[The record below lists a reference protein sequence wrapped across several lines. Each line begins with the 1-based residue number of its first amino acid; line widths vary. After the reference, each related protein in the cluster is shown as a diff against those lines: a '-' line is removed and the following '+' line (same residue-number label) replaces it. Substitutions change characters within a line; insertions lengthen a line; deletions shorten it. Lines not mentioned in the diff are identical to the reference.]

1 VHSVS
6 PERRHLTGV
15 ARLARS
21 SSGAGRPARA
31 AIVAAC
37 VLVGSHQAAAL
48 NLATALT
55 QYDHDS
61 WQVVDGLH
69 RNAGEVVKQ
78 ARDSGLWLDT
88 FALEVT
94 ASGNGGPWNGSI
106 VAPMVSVAPFFFQ
119 TGWFYGLCALV
130 LLFAAFAAHR
140 LRIRKIVARTTE
152 LAAQVTDR
160 TARLEEAN
168 VLLNERNRELEEAN
182 RRLELL
188 STQDS
193 LTEAAN
199 RRQFDH
205 VLDAEWRRC
214 ARTGLSLAL
223 LMLDIDHFKPFNDGY
238 GHVPGDDCLKKV
250 AGVVRRLVQR
260 AGELVARY
268 GGEEFAVL
276 LPGSDAP
283 HARELAE
290 TIRQEVEHLAIP
302 HAHSKVAP
310 VVTISAGVAAMIPI
324 YGNTPGELIS
334 AADRALYHAKQTGRN
349 RVSLTPPG

>member
-1 VHSVS
+1 VQGALAS
-6 PERRHLTGV
+6 ERRFTDV
-15 ARLARS
+15 SRWARS
-21 SSGAGRPARA
+21 TARAVQPAFSAVVSLFFVAAPVTAGVPACLGDGPWNARA
-31 AIVAAC
+31 AT
-37 VLVGSHQAAAL
+37 LTS
-48 NLATALT
+48 ATALRFL
-55 QYDHDS
+55 DAP
-61 WQVVDGLH
+61 WFIGVCVLALLIAGL
-69 RNAGEVVKQ
+69 
-78 ARDSGLWLDT
+78 
-88 FALEVT
+88 
-94 ASGNGGPWNGSI
+94 
-106 VAPMVSVAPFFFQ
+106 
-119 TGWFYGLCALV
+119 
-130 LLFAAFAAHR
+130 AAHR
-140 LRIRKIVARTTE
+140 LRVRQIAARNAE
-152 LAAQVTDR
+152 LGAQLADR
-160 TARLEEAN
+160 TAKLQEAN
-168 VLLNERNRELEEAN
+168 ELLSQRNHELEEAN

-188 STQDS
+188 STVDS

-205 VLDAEWRRC
+205 ILDAEWRRC
-214 ARTGLSLAL
+214 ARTGLPLAL

-238 GHVPGDDCLKKV
+238 GHVPGDACLKKV

-290 TIRQEVEHLAIP
+290 TIRLEVELLAIP
-302 HAHSKVAP
+302 HGYSKVAP

-324 YGNTPGELIS
+324 YGNTPGELVS

>member
-1 VHSVS
+1 MQGALAS
-6 PERRHLTGV
+6 ERRFTDV
-15 ARLARS
+15 SRWARS
-21 SSGAGRPARA
+21 TARAVQPAFSAVVSLFFVAAPVTAGVPACLGDGPWNARA
-31 AIVAAC
+31 AT
-37 VLVGSHQAAAL
+37 LTS
-48 NLATALT
+48 ATALRFL
-55 QYDHDS
+55 DAP
-61 WQVVDGLH
+61 WFIGVCVLALLIAGL
-69 RNAGEVVKQ
+69 
-78 ARDSGLWLDT
+78 
-88 FALEVT
+88 
-94 ASGNGGPWNGSI
+94 
-106 VAPMVSVAPFFFQ
+106 
-119 TGWFYGLCALV
+119 
-130 LLFAAFAAHR
+130 AAHR
-140 LRIRKIVARTTE
+140 LRVRQIAARNAE
-152 LAAQVTDR
+152 LGAQLADR
-160 TARLEEAN
+160 TAKLQEAN
-168 VLLNERNRELEEAN
+168 ELLSQRNHELEEAN

-188 STQDS
+188 STVDS

-205 VLDAEWRRC
+205 ILDAEWRRC
-214 ARTGLSLAL
+214 ARTGLPLAL

-238 GHVPGDDCLKKV
+238 GHVPGDACLKKV

-290 TIRQEVEHLAIP
+290 TIRLEVELLAIP
-302 HAHSKVAP
+302 HGYSKVAP

-324 YGNTPGELIS
+324 YGNTPGELVS

>member
-1 VHSVS
+1 MHVTPTGGCQLEDV
-6 PERRHLTGV
+6 PRRVQCPTRTGHL
-15 ARLARS
+15 ALA
-21 SSGAGRPARA
+21 ATL
-31 AIVAAC
+31 AAC
-37 VLVGSHQAAAL
+37 AVTAIREAAAL
-48 NLATALT
+48 KLTRALAPSE
-55 QYDHDS
+55 HDS
-61 WQVVDGLH
+61 WQVEDGLH
-69 RNAGEVVKQ
+69 QYTVKIVKRT
-78 ARDSGLWLDT
+78 RDGHPWLGT
-88 FALEVT
+88 FALELT
-94 ASGNGGPWNGSI
+94 TSHNEGPWHGNI
-106 VAPMVSVAPFFFQ
+106 VAPMASVAPWFFQ
-119 TGWFYGLCALV
+119 TGWLYALCAV
-130 LLFAAFAAHR
+130 ALLFAVFVAHR
-140 LRIRKIVARTTE
+140 LRIRQIVARNAE

-160 TARLEEAN
+160 TAKLEAAN
-168 VLLNERNRELEEAN
+168 ALLSERGRQLEEAN

-188 STQDS
+188 STVDS
-193 LTEAAN
+193 LTDAAN

-205 VLDAEWRRC
+205 ILDAEWRRC
-214 ARTGLSLAL
+214 ARTGLPLAL

-238 GHVPGDDCLKKV
+238 GHLTGDVCLKKV

-290 TIRQEVEHLAIP
+290 SIRLEVELLAIT
-302 HAHSKVAP
+302 HAYSKVAP

-324 YGNTPGELIS
+324 YGNTPGELVA